1 MMHCALFIQSF
12 RPNVSPAIKVRHPA
26 APRLL
31 STALDSQ
38 YWTTGEPIVRCS
50 KMPQS
55 KSYETPIYKSQNS
68 RDHPS
73 FASFALIRIK
83 HEQSQHNNCASRSLS
98 SNHVP
103 LEAAKVTL
111 RRRPVAASST
121 YTPAGGR
128 TCTQPDDSTERK
140 GPAAPMASKRA
151 MIIATTAASSCK
163 HSKVQEALVYWGN
176 ARAT

>member
-1 MMHCALFIQSF
+1 MHYSYNRFGPTYLQRSRSGIPQPPDCLAQHWIASTG
-12 RPNVSPAIKVRHPA
+12 PPVSPLCDA
-26 APRLL
+26 AKCHKANPTRPL
-31 STALDSQ
+31 
-38 YWTTGEPIVRCS
+38 
-50 KMPQS
+50 
-55 KSYETPIYKSQNS
+55 YKSQNS

-83 HEQSQHNNCASRSLS
+83 HEQSQHNNCASKSLS

-128 TCTQPDDSTERK
+128 TCTQPNDSTERK